1 MPRTKQHGLI
11 DAPKAVTPVVQTEV
25 VFDGGEW
32 SGLTDKQ
39 RLFIEHYFICGLNA
53 TEAALAVY
61 DAKNRE
67 NASRIGSENL
77 RHPAIRARIDERL
90 DQFHLS
96 ANEVLARI
104 AFHARGSMEDF
115 IDPDSGTIDLKKA
128 KQAKQ
133 LGLIKRYKTKFTT
146 TSKQSAPTS
155 LADDEEKVKR
165 VTTEETEVMEIEL
178 ELYDAQAAL
187 RDLGKHH
194 KLFGPDIEVNF
205 LAGRKMEDLSIEELQ
220 QIKAGKSLKAG
231 GA

>member
-1 MPRTKQHGLI
+1 MPRTKQSKLMEESQEVVPI
-11 DAPKAVTPVVQTEV
+11 APSEV

-32 SGLTDKQ
+32 FGLTDRQ
-39 RLFIEHYFICGLNA
+39 RLFIEQYFTLGLNG

-61 DAKNRE
+61 NCSTRE
-67 NASRIGSENL
+67 SAAVQASVLL
-77 RHPAIRARIDERL
+77 RNPNVRAHINDRL

-104 AFHARGSMEDF
+104 AFHARGSMEEF

-146 TSKQSAPTS
+146 FTTK
-155 LADDEEKVKR
+155 DGDESETV
-165 VTTEETEVMEIEL
+165 ETEI

-194 KLFGPDIEVNF
+194 KLFGSDIEVNI
-205 LAGRKMEDLSIEELQ
+205 LAGRRMEDLTVEELQ
-220 QIKAGKSLKAG
+220 ALANNKPLPPKAG
-231 GA
+231 GAG